1 MPEKFGEFLKKQYW
15 EKEEFR
21 NAVEKS
27 AKKSAE
33 SAKGKG
39 ASKPAEKIP
48 FYLERIKNVLAK
60 KRELFEKIS
69 LYQRFI
75 IKPAD
80 ITEDYFKNVLLGN
93 FAEQKGYTREQLKNP
108 EIEQSVIDQFE
119 KETGQKFN
127 KYQIPKE
134 EKERLVNQIIEDQ
147 KKSLDLWLNYLTA
160 SEAENYPET
169 FRYWAFAEML
179 KLGAYDRER
188 KEFTKRTEK
197 TVAPFPELN
206 SQALSIVLDEIKR
219 KYLKEP
225 SALILPEEKKE
236 AFQKILESENF
247 NKLYSFALEYTKSL
261 LLPEERLPITQGE
274 WRVFKKHS
282 DPEELVKAIQGYNT
296 GWCIAGKATAESY
309 LSRSDI
315 FIFFSEDKDG
325 KPSIPRCAI
334 VTDGSQISEV
344 RGIAKNQNLDQ
355 YIAPV
360 IEEKLKEMPGGEK
373 WQKRTEQM
381 KKLAEIYL
389 KHCQGEELTNQDLRF
404 IYEID
409 EDIEGFGYQ
418 KDSRIEEIIKKRN
431 IKKDLAKFFDCRED
445 QISLTIKEAL
455 KGDVKFHYGSL
466 DLSGLTSAEGLKLP
480 EKIGGDLFLSGLT
493 SAEGLKLP
501 EKIGG
506 NLYLYSLTSAEG
518 LKLPEKIGKSLDL
531 RSLTSAEG
539 LKLPEKIGKS
549 LDLRGLTSAEGLKLP
564 EEIGGNLDLH
574 SLTLAEGLKLPE
586 EIGGYL
592 DLRSLTSAEG
602 LKLPEKIGGDL
613 FLSGL
618 ASAEGLKL
626 PEKIGVDLFLSGLTS
641 AEGLELPEKI
651 GGNLDLRS
659 LTSAEGLK
667 LPEKIG
673 GDLFLSGLT
682 SAEGLELPEKI
693 GRDLYLHNLTSA
705 EGLKLPEKIGRDL
718 YFYSLTLAER
728 NELREKYP
736 HFANKIYPNP

>member
-1 MPEKFGEFLKKQYW
+1 MPEKFGEFGEFLKKQYW
-15 EKEEFR
+15 GEKEDFR

-48 FYLERIKNVLAK
+48 FYLERIKRVLAK

-75 IKPAD
+75 VKPED
-80 ITEDYFKNVLLGN
+80 IPEDYFKNVLLGN

-134 EKERLVNQIIEDQ
+134 EKESLVNQIIEDQ

-160 SEAENYPET
+160 SEAENYPEA

-179 KLGAYDRER
+179 KLGTYNQER

-225 SALILPEEKKE
+225 SALILPQEKKE

-247 NKLYSFALEYTKSL
+247 NKLYSFALEYVKSL

-274 WRVFKKHS
+274 WRIFKKHS

-360 IEEKLKEMPGGEK
+360 VEEKLKEIPGGEK

-389 KHCQGEELTNQDLRF
+389 KHLQEKELTKEDLKF
-404 IYEID
+404 IYETD
-409 EDIEGFGYQ
+409 ENIKGFGYQ
-418 KDSRIEEIIKKRN
+418 KDSRIEEIIKRN
-431 IKKDLAKFFDCRED
+431 MKKDLAKALDCRED
-445 QISLTIKEAL
+445 QISLTKEEAL
-455 KGDVKFHYGSL
+455 KGDVKFHYGNL
-466 DLSGLTSAEGLKLP
+466 DLSSLKSAEGLKLPEEIGGDLNLIRLTSAEGLKLP
-480 EKIGGDLFLSGLT
+480 KEIGGGLNLHSLT

-506 NLYLYSLTSAEG
+506 NLNLGHLTSAEG
-518 LKLPEKIGKSLDL
+518 LKLPEKIDGGLYL
-531 RSLTSAEG
+531 NSLTSAKSLKLPEKIVGGLDLHSLILAEG
-539 LKLPEKIGKS
+539 LKLPKEIGGD
-549 LDLRGLTSAEGLKLP
+549 LDLRGLKSAEGLKLP
-564 EEIGGNLDLH
+564 EEISGDV
-574 SLTLAEGLKLPE
+574 
-586 EIGGYL
+586 YL
-592 DLRSLTSAEG
+592 SSLTSAE
-602 LKLPEKIGGDL
+602 
-613 FLSGL
+613 
-618 ASAEGLKL
+618 
-626 PEKIGVDLFLSGLTS
+626 
-641 AEGLELPEKI
+641 
-651 GGNLDLRS
+651 
-659 LTSAEGLK
+659 
-667 LPEKIG
+667 
-673 GDLFLSGLT
+673 
-682 SAEGLELPEKI
+682 
-693 GRDLYLHNLTSA
+693 
-705 EGLKLPEKIGRDL
+705 
-718 YFYSLTLAER
+718 R
-728 NELREKYP
+728 NALREKYP
-736 HFANKIYPNP
+736 HLAKKIYPNP